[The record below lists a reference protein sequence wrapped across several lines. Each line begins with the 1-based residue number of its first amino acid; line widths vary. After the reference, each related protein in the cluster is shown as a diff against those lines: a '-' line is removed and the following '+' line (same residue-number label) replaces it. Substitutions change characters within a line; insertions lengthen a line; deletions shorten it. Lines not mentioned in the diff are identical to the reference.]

1 MKVNIKR
8 QNILKRLPIIIFI
21 IFIILYSFFLLYS
34 SPEKLIN
41 FIGIENAYFLIF
53 VLAFIGGLST
63 FSGVPYHL
71 VLIALATGGLNP
83 VFLGLSASFGV
94 MLGDSTS
101 YLIGYHGSA
110 IFPGPVQNFLRKLL
124 SYFMKH
130 PKLLPLFFLFY
141 GSFVPFSNDFIV
153 ITMGLARYP
162 FWRVMIPLG
171 MGNIIFNVS
180 LAFLA
185 IYANG
190 FLQKLFF

>member
-1 MKVNIKR
+1 MNFNVKSKES
-8 QNILKRLPIIIFI
+8 LKHLPVIV
-21 IFIILYSFFLLYS
+21 FIILIIGYSFFLLNF
-34 SPEKLIN
+34 SPEELIN

-71 VLIALATGGLNP
+71 VLIALAAGGINP
-83 VFLGLSASFGV
+83 IFLGLSASLGV

-101 YLIGYHGSA
+101 YFIGYHGSA
-110 IFPGPVQNFLRKLL
+110 IVPNGVQKFLQKVQ
-124 SYFMKH
+124 SFFMRY
-130 PKLLPLFFLFY
+130 PKLLPLFFFLY

-153 ITMGLARYP
+153 ISMGLARYP

-171 MGNIIFNVS
+171 LGNMVFNVS

-185 IYANG
+185 IHAYG
-190 FLQKLFF
+190 FLQGIFF